1 MDQTKVFNNVITK
14 VVRDQSLDV
23 LSNYL
28 STTPSNSQ
36 VFNAQTVLT
45 LLKLL
50 KRETKVNNDKLLLK
64 LTQF

>member
-1 MDQTKVFNNVITK
+1 MDQTKALNNVITK

-23 LSNYL
+23 LSNYF

>member
-23 LSNYL
+23 LSNYF

-36 VFNAQTVLT
+36 VFNAHTVLT

-50 KRETKVNNDKLLLK
+50 KRETKVNNANILV
-64 LTQF
+64 TS

>member
-23 LSNYL
+23 LSNYF
-28 STTPSNSQ
+28 STTPTNSE
-36 VFNAQTVLT
+36 VFNVQTILT

-50 KRETKVNNDKLLLK
+50 KRETKVNS
-64 LTQF
+64 